1 MALSQHSQ
9 VSLWPLQ
16 IKPWRCKW
24 EIGTACTSWN
34 SDSSVCFQKV
44 LCAEMCPL
52 PPWHLRLWDGHA
64 RPRLCLS
71 SELLHLLHLQQDLD
85 YRRPFRHEG
94 QPGVLPCTLRD
105 PLARGVSTS
114 TELHGVGSQERRLGF
129 ALLQW
134 HWHGAEG
141 EAPEAEE
148 PSSGSGHRE
157 LQLRWALNLTH
168 PDSSD
173 LRVLEEDLAEPVRF
187 RIPGPSGQ
195 DSALPNMTLL
205 SPQTPLSLRKRKE
218 RSKEDG
224 RGERMGY
231 WACEEKKFITMG
243 LKWLPP
249 NRQSQIL
256 VAH

>member
-1 MALSQHSQ
+1 
-9 VSLWPLQ
+9 
-16 IKPWRCKW
+16 
-24 EIGTACTSWN
+24 
-34 SDSSVCFQKV
+34 
-44 LCAEMCPL
+44 MCPL

-64 RPRLCLS
+64 RPRFCLS
-71 SELLHLLHLQQDLD
+71 SELLYLLHLQQDLD
-85 YRRPFRHEG
+85 YGRPFRHEG

-157 LQLRWALNLTH
+157 LQLRWAPNLIH

-173 LRVLEEDLAEPVRF
+173 LRMLEEDLAEPVPF
-187 RIPGPSGQ
+187 WDPVAKTVLCLTWPCSHHK
-195 DSALPNMTLL
+195 
-205 SPQTPLSLRKRKE
+205 PLSVQGTERREVKRME
-218 RSKEDG
+218 
-224 RGERMGY
+224 GERG
-231 WACEEKKFITMG
+231 WVIELVEKKNYNHGDEVTSPKQAKPNPCCPLVNEPISF
-243 LKWLPP
+243 WLSVGAKQPQG
-249 NRQSQIL
+249 NSFVGAKL
-256 VAH
+256 